1 MRRTQ
6 RREDGYRIFQV
17 ARIDNR
23 LGHLGQGRGD
33 TSRRRPS
40 ENTLCGMRLPQK
52 RTAHVDVLRC
62 AMVPKLANKPRCGA
76 CEERLEAMRA
86 LEALS

>member
-1 MRRTQ
+1 
-6 RREDGYRIFQV
+6 
-17 ARIDNR
+17 
-23 LGHLGQGRGD
+23 
-33 TSRRRPS
+33 
-40 ENTLCGMRLPQK
+40 MRLPQK

>member
-1 MRRTQ
+1 MATGFFKLHGLTTDSVTWDRVAETHRR
-6 RREDGYRIFQV
+6 DM
-17 ARIDNR
+17 
-23 LGHLGQGRGD
+23 
-33 TSRRRPS
+33 SRRRPS